1 MSISHNAFAMQSGH
15 YMYFRILININLY
28 LCGHSLLIN
37 LLQHEKTNKYIIQTK
52 KCRLNT
58 IRRVSLRVSFK
69 MVYKIFRR
77 KLFLVTLIQRGFQY
91 RLYLLLVGPPFKPSV
106 KKGHKEVEF
115 APVNLHL
122 QRMWVSN
129 ETDKTGKGSFT

>member
-1 MSISHNAFAMQSGH
+1 MQSGH
-15 YMYFRILININLY
+15 YMYFRIFININLY

-37 LLQHEKTNKYIIQTK
+37 LLQHEKTNKYFIQTK